1 VENDIGN
8 LERLGLKVI
17 ADDLLRMAGKRVR
30 EKIRHDSSVI
40 GAIAFDLARKGQKRK
55 LKK

>member
-1 VENDIGN
+1 M
-8 LERLGLKVI
+8 GLKVI
-17 ADDLLRMAGKRVR
+17 AADLLRMSGKRVQ

-40 GAIAFDLARKGQKRK
+40 GAIAFDLARKGHKRK